1 MIPVR
6 DLFESHLNVVDL
18 QRSMSFFGQ
27 TLGLELAEVFWKRR
41 VAFYWI
47 GGQGNSMLG
56 LWEVGTSPQ
65 KLSLHVAFRSDLAEL
80 LDAPAR
86 LRAANVVPLDFGGQP
101 TDEPVVIG
109 WMPAASLF
117 FRDPDGNMLELLS
130 MLPGS
135 PQPDLGV
142 VSWSRWNEIHESV
155 QDSRRLDIQQR
166 GIGVMSTHCPPR
178 LRSL

>member
-6 DLFESHLNVVDL
+6 DLFESHLNVADL

-27 TLGLELAEVFWKRR
+27 TLGLELAEVSWKRR

-65 KLSLHVAFRSDLAEL
+65 RLSLHVAFRSDLPDL
-80 LDAPAR
+80 LDAPVR
-86 LRAANVVPLDFGGQP
+86 LRAANVVPLDFGGHP

-109 WMPAASLF
+109 WMPAASLY

-130 MLPGS
+130 MLPNP

-142 VSWSRWNEIHESV
+142 VSWSRWNQIHQTV
-155 QDSRRLDIQQR
+155 QGQP
-166 GIGVMSTHCPPR
+166 MA
-178 LRSL
+178 

>member
-1 MIPVR
+1 MGEGGGGSKVPVR
-6 DLFESHLNVVDL
+6 ALFESHLHLNVADL

-27 TLGLELAEVFWKRR
+27 TLGLELAEVSWKRR

-65 KLSLHVAFRSDLAEL
+65 RLSLHVAFRSDLPDL
-80 LDAPAR
+80 LNAPAR
-86 LRAANVVPLDFGGQP
+86 LRAANVVPLDFGGRP

-109 WMPAASLF
+109 WMPAASLCSI
-117 FRDPDGNMLELLS
+117 FRDPDGNLLELLS
-130 MLPGS
+130 MLPNS

-142 VSWSRWNEIHESV
+142 VSWSHWNRIHESV
-155 QDSRRLDIQQR
+155 QGQP
-166 GIGVMSTHCPPR
+166 TA
-178 LRSL
+178 